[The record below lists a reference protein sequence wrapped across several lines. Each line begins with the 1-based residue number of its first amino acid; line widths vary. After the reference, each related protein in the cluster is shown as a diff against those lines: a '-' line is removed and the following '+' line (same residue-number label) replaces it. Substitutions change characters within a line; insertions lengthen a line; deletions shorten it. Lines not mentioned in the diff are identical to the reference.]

1 MWNTLL
7 AGIIFQHDSDA
18 KLLRELSR
26 NGQLQAMSGFKGKA
40 PTPWAFSRFLKRV
53 LDEASEVEA
62 IFDQLVEHAKN
73 LLPDFGKRLAM
84 DSKGIDSFA
93 SRKNKN
99 EKTDGRRDLD
109 ADYGKKV
116 YHG

>member
-1 MWNTLL
+1 MC
-7 AGIIFQHDSDA
+7 
-18 KLLRELSR
+18 
-26 NGQLQAMSGFKGKA
+26 GFKGKA

-62 IFDQLVEHAKN
+62 IFDQLVEQAKT
-73 LLPDFGKRLAM
+73 LLPDFGKRRAM
-84 DSKGIDSFA
+84 DSKAIDSFA

-109 ADYGKKV
+109 ADDGRKV
-116 YHG
+116 YRGTNEDGSRWEIRHQRRASLTGTNGRAAA